1 MVVSGLPTRN
11 GKLHASEISCMAL
24 EILENVKKFKIGHK
38 PEHELQIRIGIHT
51 GKGRTQF
58 LGIFKLPPVFRQI
71 VDH

>member
-1 MVVSGLPTRN
+1 MVVSGLPMRN

-51 GKGRTQF
+51 GEFETLFFQGS
-58 LGIFKLPPVFRQI
+58 
-71 VDH
+71 